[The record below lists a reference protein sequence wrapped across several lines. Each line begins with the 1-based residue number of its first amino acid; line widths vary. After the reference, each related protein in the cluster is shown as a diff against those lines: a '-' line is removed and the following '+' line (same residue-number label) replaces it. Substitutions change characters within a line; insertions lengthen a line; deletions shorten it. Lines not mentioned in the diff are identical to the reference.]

1 MAKRFEK
8 AEVEDVRAYQ
18 SWLADNRPMN
28 ADSNDNETESRL
40 LDEYEDLI
48 CLRKPGVEVNQLAT
62 STTSA
67 SVAVPSPPPQSRRQ
81 SRTTKDDSMG
91 TVRPQVATIGLAIL
105 LLIPFLTFHVIPSS
119 LGRLFIVLVAII
131 AQGAMVA
138 STPVGAYLSE
148 NEWVI
153 CAVS

>member
-1 MAKRFEK
+1 MVKRFEK
-8 AEVEDVRAYQ
+8 AEIDDVRAYQ
-18 SWLADNRPMN
+18 TWLADNRPMSAGN
-28 ADSNDNETESRL
+28 NDNDTESRL
-40 LDEYEDLI
+40 LDEHEDLI
-48 CLRKPGVEVNQLAT
+48 CLRKPAAELNHVVAAASTKNTANPSST
-62 STTSA
+62 S
-67 SVAVPSPPPQSRRQ
+67 QSRRQ

-138 STPVGAYLSE
+138 STPVGAYMSE

>member
-18 SWLADNRPMN
+18 SWLADNRPMSDDN
-28 ADSNDNETESRL
+28 HDNETESRL

-48 CLRKPGVEVNQLAT
+48 CLRKPSVEAGRAVEASRSIAAT
-62 STTSA
+62 ASSA
-67 SVAVPSPPPQSRRQ
+67 PRSRRQ